1 VEQVDMAILV
11 SIKKDLIHHKMI
23 IRFKYLLALLVSFA
37 IQQSVFSQNLQV
49 QASEKSSAI
58 DSTFTEHLYSK
69 ALQEI
74 SQQDFQ
80 GAENSL
86 IQVLKADPNHDDARF
101 ALIRI
106 YFAQKQLDKA
116 EALAREGLKLSPDK
130 AILWEALADIYK
142 ETKKYKEIL
151 PVFEQLIRINPDQIK
166 NYLDKAY
173 SYGLIKDYQSAL
185 STYDKTQA
193 KFGDKESIYSG
204 RIAIYIQQNNAK
216 KALQEANKYLKKNPN
231 DSRAYL
237 MLAHLYLDLKEP
249 KEALKILNEAEVK
262 FPNDPYIYL
271 TKADVY
277 QELKDDNELLIQL
290 KKAFSF
296 KSFDIDS
303 KIKILFNVFQDIE
316 PAKALVISDALS
328 QVLIETHPEDPS
340 AYAVYGD
347 ILLQQNKNEEALI
360 KFKEA
365 LKLNPKI
372 EAVWENVLQIEV
384 AESKFLDAQKD
395 GELALSYFPQNAM
408 LLLFTGYS
416 FSLDKKYNEARSYL
430 EAALNN
436 VDPKNKALQLQIY
449 SSLGDLY
456 NHIGLSEVSNAA
468 YDEALA
474 IDSNNTYV
482 LNNYAYYLAIRK
494 ESLEKAATYSKRS
507 NELQPKNASFQDTYA
522 WVLFQQGKYKKA
534 LIWIEDAIKSSVDPS
549 STLLEHHG
557 DILFKLGKE
566 KEALSNWQNALKIS
580 LSTGQNAD
588 KLERKIKNK
597 KYEE

>member
-1 VEQVDMAILV
+1 M
-11 SIKKDLIHHKMI
+11 HHKMTI
-23 IRFKYLLALLVSFA
+23 HFKYLFLLIVSFT
-37 IQQSVFSQNLQV
+37 INQSLFSQSLNPS
-49 QASEKSSAI
+49 ASDKSSAI
-58 DSTFTEHLYSK
+58 DSTLVEQLYSK
-69 ALQEI
+69 ALQEL

-80 GAENSL
+80 RAENSL
-86 IQVLKADPNHDDARF
+86 IQVLEADPNHDDARF

-106 YFAQKQLDKA
+106 YFSQKKLDQA
-116 EALAREGLKLSPDK
+116 EVLAKEGLKLNPNK
-130 AILWEALADIYK
+130 TILLEALADIYK
-142 ETKKYKEIL
+142 ETKNYKNIL
-151 PVFEQLIRINPDQIK
+151 PIFDQLIRINPDQIK

-173 SYGLIKDYQSAL
+173 SYTLIKDYKAAL
-185 STYDKTQA
+185 SAYDRAQT

-204 RIAIYIQQNNAK
+204 RIAVYIQQNNPK

-231 DSRAYL
+231 DSRSYL
-237 MLAHLYLDLKEP
+237 MLAHLYLDLKDP
-249 KEALKILNEAEVK
+249 NEALKTLNEAEIK

-290 KKAFSF
+290 KKAFSS
-296 KSFDIDS
+296 KSFDLDS
-303 KIKILFNVFQDIE
+303 KVKILFNIFQDVE

-328 QVLIETHPEDPS
+328 QVLIETHPEDAN

-372 EAVWENVLQIEV
+372 ETVWENVLQIEV
-384 AESKFLDAQKD
+384 AAGEFLKAQKD
-395 GELALSYFPQNAM
+395 GELALSYSPQNSM
-408 LLLFTGYS
+408 LLLFTGYA
-416 FSLDKKYNEARSYL
+416 FSLDKKYEKARTFL

-436 VDPKNKALQLQIY
+436 VDPQNKALQLQIY

-456 NHIGLSEVSNAA
+456 NHLGLNQVSNAA

-482 LNNYAYYLAIRK
+482 LNNYAYYLAVRK
-494 ESLEKAATYSKRS
+494 ENLEKAALYAKRS
-507 NELQPKNASFQDTYA
+507 NELQPRNASFQDTYA
-522 WVLFQQGKYKKA
+522 WVLFQQGKYKEA
-534 LIWIEDAIKSSVDPS
+534 LVWIEDAIKYSIDPS

-566 KEALSNWQNALKIS
+566 KEALSNWQNALSIS

-588 KLERKIKNK
+588 KLENKIKNK